1 MIRQHYGS
9 VKNTELGS
17 IISLFVVKT
26 SHYCNIRLPKVDMVI
41 NYGNLITFLLNYL
54 VPAHFAEIKFFLL
67 KIL

>member
-17 IISLFVVKT
+17 IISLFVT
-26 SHYCNIRLPKVDMVI
+26 SHYCNTRLPKVDMVI